1 MGKSCYIISQIGD
14 PDTPERKWADF
25 IRQHIIKPAVTD
37 CDYEEPARADDPD
50 KDLIMTDI
58 IQQMFDADLVVA
70 DLTDCNPNV
79 CYELGIRHC
88 AKKPT
93 IHLIKTGQLPPFDL
107 GGNKAIFVDETHV
120 TVTKAIEDIKA
131 RIKAIKNDPNP
142 FYSQVHLHIE
152 LNKLQIREQ
161 GGTATHEPLVP
172 LLSDMVVIQRNM
184 SEQLTKLSSEIAK
197 IPKKVGFLYEAWKP
211 DYMASHQDE
220 YRDAVLN
227 FSNEL
232 RKVYESKEGKGEAKE

>member
-1 MGKSCYIISQIGD
+1 MGKSCYIISQVGH

-25 IRQHIIKPAVTD
+25 IRQYIIKPAVTAY
-37 CDYEEPARADDPD
+37 DYEEPARADDPGRD
-50 KDLIMTDI
+50 PIMTDI

-107 GGNKAIFVDETHV
+107 GGNKAIFVDETYV

-131 RIKAIKNDPNP
+131 RIKAIENDPNP
-142 FYSQVHLHIE
+142 FYSQVHVHIE
-152 LNKLQIREQ
+152 LKNLQILEQ
-161 GGTATHEPLVP
+161 GGTATFASLVP
-172 LLSDMVVIQRNM
+172 LFSEMVGIQRNM
-184 SEQLTKLSSEIAK
+184 NEQLTKLCTEIPAK
-197 IPKKVGFLYEAWKP
+197 PKTIQTPYNLSYADVMAAYMVKNITEGLPKP
-211 DYMASHQDE
+211 
-220 YRDAVLN
+220 
-227 FSNEL
+227 
-232 RKVYESKEGKGEAKE
+232 KEEKGGAKE